1 MIRISNRDPESF
13 VRLVLSE
20 MLAQYQQRE
29 HPSTLYRPYM
39 RDGKLDDRKYGALL
53 QLAEDGLVRLYRV
66 DHVVLGAELTHEGI
80 KRAEK
85 LTK

>member
-1 MIRISNRDPESF
+1 MIRLGNRDPESF
-13 VRLVLSE
+13 MRLVLSE

-39 RDGKLDDRKYGALL
+39 RDGRLDERKYGALL
-53 QLAEDGLVRLYRV
+53 QLAEERLVRLYHLDR
-66 DHVVLGAELTHEGI
+66 VVLGAELTYEGI
-80 KRAEK
+80 QRAER